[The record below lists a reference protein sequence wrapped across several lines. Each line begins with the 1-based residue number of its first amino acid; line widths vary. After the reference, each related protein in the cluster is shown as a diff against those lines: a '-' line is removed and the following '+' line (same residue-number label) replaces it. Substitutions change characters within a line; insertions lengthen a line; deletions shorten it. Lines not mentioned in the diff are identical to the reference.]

1 MDRTELE
8 KKLHELPVFMQKKS
22 IVITEAIG
30 AIGPME
36 AEAIVVLL
44 EAAIEGLKKIP
55 AYSKELE
62 EFIKNDIGM
71 RITVSDA
78 VEIEKSGNLKNLNW
92 KRCRR
97 NNRFQG

>member
-78 VEIEKSGNLKNLNW
+78 VEIEKIRQLEKFKLE
-92 KRCRR
+92 KM
-97 NNRFQG
+97 QEKQ